1 MIGVEKL
8 FITECGN
15 LSKIHQR
22 ILTPPHT
29 LTSQSNTYKNLYIK
43 DEEKT

>member
-8 FITECGN
+8 FITKSN
-15 LSKIHQR
+15 KLSKTHQYD
-22 ILTPPHT
+22 LTPPHT
-29 LTSQSNTYKNLYIK
+29 LLRKSFTNKNLYIK